1 MATRAID
8 RIGIG
13 TDIHRLEPGGRLRL
27 CGIEVEHEMH
37 LHGHSDGDVV
47 LHAVA
52 DALLGAAGLPDI
64 GEHYPDTDPRN
75 AGLDSRKLLAG
86 VVEKVLAAG
95 FTVASLDL
103 VIHAERPKL
112 SDHKEA
118 MRECLANLLALPQSR
133 VGIKAKTNEGLDA
146 IGRGEA
152 IACTC
157 VAGLASLADSNYY

>member
-8 RIGIG
+8 RVGIG
-13 TDIHRLEPGGRLRL
+13 TDIHRLEPGGQLRL
-27 CGIEVEHEMH
+27 CGIEIKHDMH
-37 LHGHSDGDVV
+37 LLGHSDGDVA

-64 GEHYPDTDPRN
+64 GEQYPDTDPRN
-75 AGLDSRKLLAG
+75 AGMDSRHLLTS
-86 VVEKVLAAG
+86 VVEKISAAG
-95 FTVASLDL
+95 FAVASLDL

-112 SDHKEA
+112 SGHKES
-118 MRECLANLLALPQSR
+118 MRDCVAKLLAIPQSH

-146 IGRGEA
+146 VGRGEA

-157 VAGLASLADSNYY
+157 VVGLALLVDSN